1 MYSQKEMEKLI
12 WLQAQASDLAA
23 TWQAVQDYRNYY
35 DGNHPIFLSNR
46 QQEYLG
52 DLLTKASHTV
62 CFNVCRLV
70 VDILRERLKVI
81 GFESDDPA
89 LRLWV
94 ADLWN
99 RAKLDLEQVTLH
111 RRALR
116 DGASYLIVGWDTE
129 RNEPTLTANR
139 RYDGDAGLTYHL
151 DGETNKPRAA
161 VKYWAVSDPLNAKKF
176 GQKRRT
182 LFYSDRILR
191 QKEDYRGEFGW
202 LPIDVDEGPAV
213 QYWTETLREGAPP
226 LGLAAIEFLN
236 PGKVSELEDIIGLQ
250 NAVNKALLD
259 LLAAADLTGFQM
271 YAVSYPG
278 PASGAPTDDDDL
290 TSDDIKIAPGRLL
303 ELFEGA
309 TMNAIRAGDLVQLIQ
324 TLQTIIGAIGKTTR
338 TPQYYLWQS
347 GNWGDDV
354 PSGEALK
361 QMESG
366 LVARA
371 NERIVQF
378 GDAWVQAM
386 RMAARLHNAMG
397 GTPTLNAEASL
408 TPVWASAEVRNELLI
423 SQEAQ
428 NHATLG
434 VPQEFLWRWKLG
446 YTADQVT
453 EMKRLAAQEQAAQLA
468 NLLMGM
474 QQNGQQ
480 SFGGGG
486 GNGAFGRPNSRLSDN
501 GGAVAARSNGGG
513 GAASVGGAP
522 TGQTRRLF
530 RRPGT
535 AGK

>member
-1 MYSQKEMEKLI
+1 MTLPLSQRNMEKFI
-12 WLQAQASDLAA
+12 WLQAQAANLAA
-23 TWQAVQDYRNYY
+23 TWQAVKDYRAYY
-35 DGNHPIFLSNR
+35 DGDHPVFLSAR

-89 LRLWV
+89 LALWV

-99 RAKLDLEQVTLH
+99 RAKLDIEQVTLH

-116 DGASYLIVGWDTE
+116 DGASYLIVGWDAETGW
-129 RNEPTLTANR
+129 PTLTANR
-139 RYDGDAGLTYHL
+139 RYDGDNGTTYYV
-151 DGETNKPRAA
+151 DDETTKPRAA
-161 VKYWAVSDPLNAKKF
+161 VKYWAVSDPLTKKF

-182 LFYSDRILR
+182 LFYADRIIR
-191 QKEDYRGEFGW
+191 QQEDVRGEFGW
-202 LPIDVDEGPAV
+202 TPIAADEGPAL
-213 QYWTETLREGAPP
+213 QFWTATLNEGGKP
-226 LGLAAIEFLN
+226 LGLAAIEFQN
-236 PGKVSELEDIIGLQ
+236 PGKISELEDVIGLQ

-278 PASGAPTDDDDL
+278 PAGAAPTNDDEATDDD
-290 TSDDIKIAPGRLL
+290 IQIAPGRLL

-309 TMNAIRAGDLVQLIQ
+309 TMNAIRAGDLKQLIE

-371 NERIVQF
+371 HERIVQF
-378 GDAWVQAM
+378 GDAWVQAI
-386 RMAARLHNAMG
+386 RVAARLHNAMG

-408 TPVWASAEVRNELLI
+408 SPVWASAEVRNELLI

-434 VPQEFLWRWKLG
+434 VPQEFLWRNKLG
-446 YTADQVT
+446 YTAVQVK
-453 EMKRLAAQEQAAQLA
+453 EMKQLRAAEQAEQLA
-468 NLLMGM
+468 NIVMGLAT
-474 QQNGQQ
+474 NGQQ
-480 SFGGGG
+480 NPGGAG

-501 GGAVAARSNGGG
+501 GGAIANRSHGGSR
-513 GAASVGGAP
+513 AASVGSAV
-522 TGQTRRLF
+522 TG
-530 RRPGT
+530 
-535 AGK
+535 